1 MYSTCTVQYIK
12 TFLRANFFF
21 PHLGWYWLHSIQWW
35 STQCP
40 VSSLFAFSW
49 TQWVCQGSCSCW
61 WSLSRLWYVRI
72 TFYFPFPH
80 PTIPVFHYSCV
91 LPFLWIFIFLS
102 LGSSVWFPRSSVPL
116 FLHFAVPPFRCSSI
130 SLFLRSNFFPL
141 CSTLCFL
148 SHETFFHWHY
158 FPYSRDKFFPAL
170 GFGAKI
176 PPGMQ
181 VCKQHIFFVCLFVC
195 FFSFIIFFPLEFLC
209 LSGGWVSKGKLN
221 CE

>member
-49 TQWVCQGSCSCW
+49 TQWVCQGSSSCW

-72 TFYFPFPH
+72 TFCCPFH
-80 PTIPVFHYSCV
+80 HSTIPLFYHFCGSY
-91 LPFLWIFIFLS
+91 IFLS

-116 FLHFAVPPFRCSSI
+116 FLCSSVPPFQ
-130 SLFLRSNFFPL
+130 FFPL
-141 CSTLCFL
+141 CSRLCFL
-148 SHETFFHWHY
+148 SLETFFHWHY
-158 FPYSRDKFFPAL
+158 FPYSSDKFFPAL

-181 VCKQHIFFVCLFVC
+181 VCKQHIFVFFFLFI
-195 FFSFIIFFPLEFLC
+195 FFSSWILIPRW
-209 LSGGWVSKGKLN
+209 GVSIKGRAEL
-221 CE
+221 

>member
-49 TQWVCQGSCSCW
+49 TQWVCQGSSSCW

-80 PTIPVFHYSCV
+80 STVPVFHYSYV

-102 LGSSVWFPRSSVPL
+102 LGSSVWFPRSSVP
-116 FLHFAVPPFRCSSI
+116 PFRCSSI
-130 SLFLRSNFFPL
+130 SLFLHFAVPPFQFFFLYAQHCAFSLLKRFFIDTIFLIAVINF
-141 CSTLCFL
+141 SQ
-148 SHETFFHWHY
+148 
-158 FPYSRDKFFPAL
+158 R
-170 GFGAKI
+170 
-176 PPGMQ
+176 
-181 VCKQHIFFVCLFVC
+181 
-195 FFSFIIFFPLEFLC
+195 
-209 LSGGWVSKGKLN
+209 
-221 CE
+221 